1 MESMKKMMSKMV
13 ILVLFLACIT
23 VSVSAEI
30 SRETCEAKGGW
41 YSDVSSSGKV
51 VTTPVLDNGRIYSI
65 TAGEIFWPDFDRGI
79 EADAQFYSEDEW
91 IMAFKPESPP
101 GTIHSF
107 LQMNDNDVDWG
118 DLDPSTFHEY
128 TIQFTGQGTPN
139 TLRIIDWYDNFN
151 YDNNVC
157 HLPVCI
163 IPEPTSVP
171 EFPSAFL
178 PAAMII
184 GFLGAVLII
193 QKTREH

>member
-1 MESMKKMMSKMV
+1 MKQMKKMIGKIV
-13 ILVLFLACIT
+13 ILFLFLACIT
-23 VSVSAEI
+23 VSVSAEV
-30 SRETCEAKGGW
+30 SAEECTARGGW
-41 YSDVSSSGKV
+41 YSDVFSSGQV
-51 VTTPVLDNGRIYSI
+51 VTTPFLDNGRIYSI
-65 TAGEIFWPDFDRGI
+65 TAGEIFWPDYAQDV
-79 EADAQFYSEDEW
+79 EADAQFYSEDGW
-91 IMAFKPESPP
+91 TTWFKPESPP

-128 TIQFTGQGTPN
+128 TVQFTGQGKPN

-151 YDNNVC
+151 YDNNEC

-163 IPEPTSVP
+163 IPEPPTIP

-193 QKTREH
+193 QRTREQ